1 MRYWILGEFADS
13 HKLLEATTRM
23 REAGYKDLDTYSPYP
38 LHGGSEALGLPRSK
52 IPLIVFCA
60 AMVGMVTAYLMQWY
74 MNAYD
79 YPLNVA
85 NRYTHSF
92 PAMIPV
98 TFELTVLF
106 SAFGAFFGTLGLAK
120 FPQPYHPAMEVE
132 AFRNATVDG
141 FWLSVCIDTNRED
154 AAQAKA
160 KLEGFA
166 PKSVHLVE
174 EPTK

>member
-13 HKLLEATTRM
+13 KSLLAATATMRDAKLGE
-23 REAGYKDLDTYSPYP
+23 LDTYSPYP

-52 IPLIVFCA
+52 IPLIVFCMA
-60 AMVGMVTAYLMQWY
+60 ITGMVTAYSMQWY
-74 MNAYD
+74 MNAFD

-85 NRYTHSF
+85 NRYPHSM

-120 FPQPYHPAMEVE
+120 FPQPWHPAMEVE
-132 AFRNATVDG
+132 AFRSATVDG
-141 FWLSVCIDTNRED
+141 FWLSICIDTSAED

-160 KLEGFA
+160 KLEGLG